1 MADENDRRERER
13 GSVEAVALRY
23 RHGEDDAPR
32 VVATGR
38 GHLAEK
44 ILDLAR
50 EWDVPVHED
59 PDLMEVLSKL
69 DINEEIPP
77 HVYRAVAEILAFVY
91 TLNDRWRDR
100 SP

>member
-1 MADENDRRERER
+1 MAGDNDKLERER
-13 GSVEAVALRY
+13 SSVEAVALRY
-23 RHGEDDAPR
+23 RHGEDAAPR

-38 GHLAEK
+38 GYLAER
-44 ILDLAR
+44 ILELAR

-59 PDLMEVLSKL
+59 PDLIEVLSKL

-100 SP
+100 PG